1 MAQFLRIHLLC
12 NERLF
17 GHCIPRFPRPWRMR
31 AEKTVYPQAAQ
42 DIGGD
47 FRHSEKALREQRER
61 ALHQAEKRAR
71 E

>member
-1 MAQFLRIHLLC
+1 
-12 NERLF
+12 
-17 GHCIPRFPRPWRMR
+17 MR